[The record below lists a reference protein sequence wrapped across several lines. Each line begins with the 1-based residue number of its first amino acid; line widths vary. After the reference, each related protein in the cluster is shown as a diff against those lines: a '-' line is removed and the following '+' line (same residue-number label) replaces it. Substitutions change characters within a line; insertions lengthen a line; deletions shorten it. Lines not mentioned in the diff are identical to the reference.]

1 MAIDA
6 ADADADDDAL
16 RQASGDFSFTE
27 RQGCSSA
34 EQTPSTV
41 GVPTPPAEQA
51 ASCSSTPTPTR
62 PGHLLAGRAGHERRR
77 TTSGGAL
84 GGRVVQQRTSA
95 PASLWL
101 QQDRQQDRQLTGAAQ
116 EAEVEAEAATVAGRG
131 SDLPLRE
138 GTKEARIRIAHQT

>member
-1 MAIDA
+1 MDAI
-6 ADADADDDAL
+6 
-16 RQASGDFSFTE
+16 Q
-27 RQGCSSA
+27 
-34 EQTPSTV
+34 
-41 GVPTPPAEQA
+41 
-51 ASCSSTPTPTR
+51 
-62 PGHLLAGRAGHERRR
+62 RAGHERRR

-101 QQDRQQDRQLTGAAQ
+101 QQDRQQDRRLTGAAQ

-138 GTKEARIRIAHQT
+138 GTEEARSANSASDMT